1 MISVTILTK
10 DSVRQLPSVLDA
22 DEKVR
27 DGLRIKAT
35 LAHGLGDVGEVAAG
49 LLGDGFTGDAGP
61 ELVRSVKYCVED
73 LEAARLVKGRQVEL
87 VYPGGRVVEVSVDAD
102 DVHVAHDQ
110 QRRVVEVGAVFEKL
124 VIGGAEVFVPALVF
138 PAEEVLL
145 PNVGPA
151 VAAALFGGA
160 ALEGEPLALRIGVLR
175 LGVADQLAEIEEMR
189 LRGGALREVN
199 LAPLG
204 DKSFGGHARAD
215 GAAGRLVSAA
225 SRTGLGLNV
234 GTARLYTS
242 GAAASC
248 SLVAALPSRA

>member
-87 VYPGGRVVEVSVDAD
+87 VYPGGRVVEVGVDAD

-110 QRRVVEVGAVFEKL
+110 QLWVVEVGAVFEKL
-124 VIGGAEVFVPALVF
+124 VVGNIEVFVPAFVF
-138 PAEEVLL
+138 PAKEVLF
-145 PNVGPA
+145 PNGGPA
-151 VAAALFGGA
+151 VSAAVFGRAL
-160 ALEGEPLALRIGVLR
+160 LKGEPLSLRIGLLR
-175 LGVADQLAEIEEMR
+175 LG
-189 LRGGALREVN
+189 GAQ
-199 LAPLG
+199 
-204 DKSFGGHARAD
+204 
-215 GAAGRLVSAA
+215 
-225 SRTGLGLNV
+225 
-234 GTARLYTS
+234 
-242 GAAASC
+242 
-248 SLVAALPSRA
+248 